1 VAEEDPLDVAA
12 RALRHRD
19 RSAYE
24 VEERLARAGIDEERR
39 AEALE
44 TLARLG
50 YVDDDRYAASRATA
64 LAARGWGDV
73 GIRTHLEQE
82 GVGAAAAERALAT
95 LAPELERAQQIAHR
109 DGASPRI
116 ARRLAAKGFSEDVV
130 ESVARDGPA
139 GV

>member
-1 VAEEDPLDVAA
+1 VPDQDPLDVAA

-19 RSAYE
+19 RSARE

-44 TLARLG
+44 ALARLG
-50 YVDDDRYAASRATA
+50 YVDDDRYAATRAAA

-95 LAPELERAQQIAHR
+95 VASEQERAQAIAR
-109 DGASPRI
+109 RYGASPRT

-130 ESVARDGPA
+130 ESVARDGAA

>member
-1 VAEEDPLDVAA
+1 MPEQDPLDVAA

-19 RSAYE
+19 RSAHE
-24 VEERLARAGIDEERR
+24 VDERLARAGIDEDRR

-50 YVDDDRYAASRATA
+50 YVDDDRYAATRAAA
-64 LAARGWGDV
+64 LAARGWGDA
-73 GIRTHLEQE
+73 GIRAHLERE
-82 GVGAAAAERALAT
+82 GVGAAPAERALAT
-95 LAPELERAQQIAHR
+95 LASEHERARAIARR
-109 DGASPRI
+109 DGASPRT

-130 ESVARDGPA
+130 ESVARDGAA